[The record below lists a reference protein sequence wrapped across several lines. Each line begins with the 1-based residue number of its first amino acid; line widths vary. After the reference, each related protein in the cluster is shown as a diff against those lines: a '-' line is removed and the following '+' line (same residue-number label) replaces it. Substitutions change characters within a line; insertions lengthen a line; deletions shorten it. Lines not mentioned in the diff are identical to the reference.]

1 MLSHNTVTYIIVPKK
16 GDGKQLVV
24 ECNECAESTLVFYS
38 YLSLTFSHTAFIPS
52 NSAVAFAS
60 APGLLLKQRC
70 GEVSF
75 GCIRQDGNNSLPF
88 AQLLGKLDGGGY
100 IGTAGDAAHD
110 TFF

>member
-16 GDGKQLVV
+16 GDDKQLVV

-38 YLSLTFSHTAFIPS
+38 YLSLTFPHAVFISSPSHPRLQLF
-52 NSAVAFAS
+52 
-60 APGLLLKQRC
+60 LKQRC

-75 GCIRQDGNNSLPF
+75 GGIRQNGNDSLAF
-88 AQLLGKLDGGGY
+88 AQFLGKLDGCGY
-100 IGTAGDAAHD
+100 VCAAGDAAHD

>member
-38 YLSLTFSHTAFIPS
+38 YLSLTFSHPVFIS
-52 NSAVAFAS
+52 SDSAVASAS
-60 APGLLLKQRC
+60 APGLFLKQRR

-75 GCIRQDGNNSLPF
+75 GGIRQDGNDSLTF
-88 AQLLGKLDGGGY
+88 AQFPGKLDGSGHVGA
-100 IGTAGDAAHD
+100 AGDAAHD

>member
-38 YLSLTFSHTAFIPS
+38 YLSLTFSHAVFIS
-52 NSAVAFAS
+52 SDSAVAFAS

-75 GCIRQDGNNSLPF
+75 GGIRQDGNNSLAF
-88 AQLLGKLDGGGY
+88 AQFLGKLDGCGY
-100 IGTAGDAAHD
+100 VGAAGDAAHD